1 MSTLSTDAGESRI
14 SCTVPSYEAASAS
27 ARPPAVSN
35 ASMSCALPS
44 PRKPSSPSA
53 ADVTASSVPL
63 PCTRISCTPLPSA
76 EVTTEKVRP
85 PIVKKS
91 EPLGFQS
98 LSKPSCPAAADPAP
112 SIVPLS

>member
-14 SCTVPSYEAASAS
+14 SCTVPSYEATSAS